1 MSKRRDLF
9 TPCTVICRLVD
20 FRTSFSLWLA
30 IAQSIISD
38 QFVVIF
44 LAIHRRLFSFS
55 ISHAQKLVNVNM
67 KSCFPT
73 HAHTY
78 EKQRLESRMTF
89 DQFFHWCSSGGRWI
103 RRIRYIPWITM
114 NNNTRSSS
122 FFENHSK
129 ALSKFRQWQC
139 SIWCHEKCSLKK
151 IMIIDVHLF
160 TVPTLKN
167 IIGRLS

>member
-1 MSKRRDLF
+1 MHCDLS
-9 TPCTVICRLVD
+9 IG
-20 FRTSFSLWLA
+20 WLPNKFFA
-30 IAQSIISD
+30 LISD
-38 QFVVIF
+38 RTINHIWSVCRYIF
-44 LAIHRRLFSFS
+44 SNSSETFLFLDLARTEACKCQYEILFS
-55 ISHAQKLVNVNM
+55 NT
-67 KSCFPT
+67 CT
-73 HAHTY
+73 HTHTY

-114 NNNTRSSS
+114 NNNMRSSS